1 MSAHRPTASARRH
14 AGRLASNIGADIDTS
29 RNSLSLSIEE
39 VARRAA
45 VSPSTVVRAIH
56 GDPGVHLDT
65 LCAVAQA
72 AGLRINVKAYPAGPV
87 SLRDSGQL
95 RVAEYLAALAHPSLK
110 PAMELPVGDPFG
122 RAADIVFFGPE
133 EILHEEIER
142 RPGDFQE
149 LLRSATVKRD
159 ALQAR
164 HQRPVRL
171 ILVVEDTARNRELL
185 RPHANLIRRVLP
197 ATSSEILRSMRTGSV
212 LGKDG
217 LLWVRPWRSA
227 RRQPL
232 PTDAS
237 GD

>member
-14 AGRLASNIGADIDTS
+14 AGKLAANVGADIDAS
-29 RNSLSLSIEE
+29 RNALGLSIEE

-45 VSPSTVVRAIH
+45 VSPSTVGRAIH

-65 LCAVAQA
+65 ICAVAQA
-72 AGLRINVKAYPAGPV
+72 AGLRINVKAYPAGPI

-142 RPGDFQE
+142 RPGDLQE
-149 LLRSATVKRD
+149 PLRGAAVKRD
-159 ALQAR
+159 ALQTR
-164 HQRPVRL
+164 HHRPVRL

-185 RPHANLIRRVLP
+185 RPHASLIQRVLP
-197 ATSSEILRSMRTGSV
+197 ATSTEILRSMRTGTV
-212 LGKDG
+212 LGRDG
-217 LLWVRPWRSA
+217 LLWVRPWRAPKPGPSHP
-227 RRQPL
+227 R
-232 PTDAS
+232 
-237 GD
+237 